1 MKIGIPASVAFRS
14 LLLAVVVALFLTESF
29 GQDSREIRDDQRH
42 FTIEIPAGW
51 THLADE
57 EIERVNRV
65 WTNSQGATDGA
76 EKYLMGL
83 VPDVQPDTGRVLVLV
98 EWESGGYAA
107 LNRSEIERIVGSNI
121 EAVSRGLGAAAGAE
135 LSDPSFDWVRS
146 RITFMTSLPSPA
158 GPVEAITYGLLAID
172 GVLWLHCYTP
182 ASEIG
187 SMGPTFAMLANAVRL
202 DPAYVLRPMADAVPG
217 DGQSGPD
224 PASGGGVMPL
234 VLVGL
239 LIFLIVG
246 WVMMRKQSARA

>member
-1 MKIGIPASVAFRS
+1 MKIGILAPDALRS
-14 LLLAVVVALFLTESF
+14 LLLAAVVALFLTESF
-29 GQDSREIRDDQRH
+29 GQDSREIRDVERH
-42 FTIEIPAGW
+42 YTIEIPAGW
-51 THLADE
+51 TRLADE

-83 VPDVQPDTGRVLVLV
+83 VPDVQPDAGRVLVLV
-98 EWESGGYAA
+98 EWESGGYASMK
-107 LNRSEIERIVGSNI
+107 RSEIERIVGSNI

-187 SMGPTFAMLANAVRL
+187 SMGPTFAMLANGVRL
-202 DPAYVLRPMADAVPG
+202 DPAYVLKPVDDAP
-217 DGQSGPD
+217 SGVGTAGTN
-224 PASGGGVMPL
+224 PAQGGGVMPL
-234 VLVGL
+234 VLIGL
-239 LIFLIVG
+239 LIFLVIG
-246 WVMMRKQSARA
+246 WVMMRKQSSGA

>member
-1 MKIGIPASVAFRS
+1 MKIGILSPVALRS
-14 LLLAVVVALFLTESF
+14 LLLAAVVALFGTESS
-29 GQDSREIRDDQRH
+29 GQDSRKIRDDQRH
-42 FTIEIPAGW
+42 FSIEIPAGW
-51 THLADE
+51 TRLPDE

-65 WTNSQGATDGA
+65 WTNSQGASDGA

-107 LNRSEIERIVGSNI
+107 MSRSEIERTVGSNI

-158 GPVEAITYGLLAID
+158 GPVEAVTYGLLAID

-182 ASEIG
+182 APEIG
-187 SMGPTFAMLANAVRL
+187 SMGPTFAMLANSVRL
-202 DPAYVLRPMADAVPG
+202 DPAYVLKPIDDTPAG
-217 DGQSGPD
+217 IGPVGAA
-224 PASGGGVMPL
+224 PPSGGGFVPL
-234 VLVGL
+234 VLVGM
-239 LIFLIVG
+239 LIFLVVG
-246 WVMMRKQSARA
+246 WVMMRKQSAKA